1 MDMFLTKLELITLTG
16 RALKGSQT
24 EQLRKMGISFFVNA
38 SGRPVVTRAAIV
50 GSNNRAEAPKSWSPK
65 ALSTR
70 G

>member
-16 RALKGSQT
+16 RALKSSQT

-38 SGRPVVTRAAIV
+38 SGRPVVTRAAIE
-50 GSNNRAEAPKSWSPK
+50 GSGKRAEAPKSWSPN
-65 ALSTR
+65 ALGAR